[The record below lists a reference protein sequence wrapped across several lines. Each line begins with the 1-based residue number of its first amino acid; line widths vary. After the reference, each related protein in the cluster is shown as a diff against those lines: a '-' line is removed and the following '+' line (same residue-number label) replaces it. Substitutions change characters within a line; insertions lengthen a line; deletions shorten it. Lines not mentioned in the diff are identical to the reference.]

1 VAYQFE
7 DEDDDE
13 NEHELNHVHPNGKT
27 RFHHGYQRGIFP
39 SGSIGWMRVRRN
51 RFSQCLTTAENFGS
65 AISSKGFT
73 RYSSSRDRVVERF
86 PIPRVYDFFQIIF
99 FPIKSA
105 EPSAQV
111 RSAALKMIRFR
122 KFSSVTSAFS
132 LVPSGGMKESLDC
145 AAKTVV
151 VFA

>member
-1 VAYQFE
+1 PIWNKGPPLGGLPIRGR
-7 DEDDDE
+7 D
-13 NEHELNHVHPNGKT
+13 EHELNHVHPNGKT

-86 PIPRVYDFFQIIF
+86 PILRVYDFFQIIF
-99 FPIKSA
+99 SQG
-105 EPSAQV
+105 EP
-111 RSAALKMIRFR
+111 
-122 KFSSVTSAFS
+122 
-132 LVPSGGMKESLDC
+132 
-145 AAKTVV
+145 
-151 VFA
+151 